1 MKIADLAKKS
11 MALGFKQT
19 MAEEIANHEGK
30 VNMAMIGAEAVS
42 ILVLIVIF
50 MIIPFIGNAITEAMN
65 IPDKF
70 ILGGESIPDGVQK
83 FTQAGV
89 PSDTGTYI
97 LNPVWSEWYEV
108 ANGVEL
114 WTTLAPILQ
123 TACIVVVVGLILK
136 VIYDLRKGQKED
148 N

>member
-42 ILVLIVIF
+42 VLVLIVIF
-50 MIIPFIGNAITEAMN
+50 MIIPFIGNAITTAMS
-65 IPDKF
+65 IPAKF
-70 ILGGESIPDGVQK
+70 IERGSAEGTHTS
-83 FTQAGV
+83 AGL
-89 PSDTGTYI
+89 PATGAEATHI
-97 LNPVWSEWYEV
+97 LNPAWTEWYEV

-136 VIYDLRKGQKED
+136 VIYDLRAGQKND